1 MEIPLNSGAY
11 SAQNLIANAQR
22 CVNLYP
28 EANPQE
34 TKAPTSVTH
43 YPRPGLPF
51 LSASPSPAP
60 GRCLYRSN
68 RGCFDPNGDLFAVV
82 GQSVYVIDP
91 DWRWTLLGSLVTPA
105 PTPCSM
111 ADNGTDILLVDNS
124 PQGYQI
130 AIPAPA
136 TATSPAGQYFP
147 AGDPQASMT
156 QLGDPNFYG
165 STLVDFLYGF
175 LILNKP
181 GSNIWYCSEVD
192 QIEPFNPLF
201 VGQKTAWADNIA
213 AVLSIEAGVLVLGP
227 LKSEPW
233 FNAGSVPFPFQV
245 VPQTIIEQGIVAPYS
260 LKKMDTFA
268 YWLSESP
275 EGDRMVMRCGSP
287 NVAQRISNHGVEQEL
302 KNYARV
308 SDAIGAVYQINGH
321 SFYKLH
327 FPTADKTWGYD
338 AATQQWHEDN
348 WVDSNGMLHRARNTF
363 CAFAYGKNVA
373 LDWSNGN
380 LYQIDQNS
388 YADNN
393 GPIVYFRSFPH
404 SLNEMKRV
412 VYTSF
417 TADMATG
424 ELPGSFD
431 IKQLLRPW
439 SAGWSSGFGP
449 LAQGANTQ
457 KIYEPTVNF
466 RMSKDGGHTW
476 TNWRPLAAV
485 SAGKYR
491 NLLRWPGLGYARD
504 AVFELGWSA
513 PMPTALQ
520 AAYVD
525 VIPGAR

>member
-1 MEIPLNSGAY
+1 MRIPLNSGAY
-11 SAQNLIANAQR
+11 TAQNLISSAQR

-28 EANPQE
+28 EANPRDI
-34 TKAPTSVTH
+34 TAPTEFTH
-43 YPRPGLPF
+43 YPRPGLPL
-51 LSASPSPAP
+51 LSPCPAQAP
-60 GRCLYRSN
+60 GRCLYRSS

-82 GQSVYVIDP
+82 GQNIYVIDP
-91 DWRWTLLGSLVTPA
+91 NWTWTLLGSLVTPGHNPA
-105 PTPCSM
+105 SM
-111 ADNGTDILLVDNS
+111 ADNGTQVIIVDNS
-124 PQGYQI
+124 PQGYSI
-130 AIPAPA
+130 ALPAPA
-136 TATSPAGQYFP
+136 SSNSPAGQYFP
-147 AGDPQASMT
+147 AGSANPSLT
-156 QLGDPNFYG
+156 ELGDPNFFG
-165 STLVDFLYGF
+165 STLADYLYGF

-181 GSNIWYCSEVD
+181 GTNVWYCSDLD
-192 QIEPFNPLF
+192 QIQPFNALF
-201 VGQKTAWADNIA
+201 IGQKTAWSDLISC
-213 AVLSIEAGVLVLGP
+213 VISIEAGVLVLGP
-227 LKSEPW
+227 QKSEPW
-233 FNAGSVPFPFQV
+233 FNAGATPFPFQV

-275 EGDRMVMRCGSP
+275 EGDRMVMRCGSQ
-287 NVAQRISNHGVEQEL
+287 NVAQRISNHGVEQEI

-338 AATQQWHEDN
+338 QATEQWHEDN
-348 WVDSNGMLHRARNTF
+348 WVDSNGALHRARNTF

-373 LDWSNGN
+373 LDWANGN
-380 LYQIDQNS
+380 LYQIDQNT
-388 YADNN
+388 YTDNG
-393 GPIVYFRSFPH
+393 GPMVHFRSFPH
-404 SLNEMKRV
+404 SMNEMKRV
-412 VYTSF
+412 MYQAF

-431 IKQLLRPW
+431 ITQLLRPW

-449 LAQGANTQ
+449 PAGGPNTQ
-457 KIYEPTVNF
+457 KIYEPVVNF

-476 TNWRPLAAV
+476 TNWRPLAAI

-491 NLLRWPGLGYARD
+491 NLLRWVGLGYARD
-504 AVFELGWSA
+504 MVFEVGWSA

-525 VIPGAR
+525 AIGGKA